1 MPKKRTVDPSQ
12 FIWCIMQL
20 RSDDRKNKLPRYMW
34 YSSEARACHQIQFA
48 QAFLHFD
55 VSRILCYQINIFTTL
70 PDIFNRQKYTS
81 LLLRIKK
88 WSCTNLQIIPK
99 DWTYRFAEQ
108 VNWWITVI
116 IYFFI
121 HVIKRGVCDAMF
133 PRCTIFK
140 YPQCEVSELPNM
152 MSSPDAPVSRSLL
165 AMLPKLTYQA
175 VYPSQCVY
183 RHLARVCTTDWIVPE
198 SLRGPSSQLSQF
210 TQRLWFKWLFT
221 ALPVSLSLFGG
232 SSQKNAHVFCAH

>member
-1 MPKKRTVDPSQ
+1 M
-12 FIWCIMQL
+12 
-20 RSDDRKNKLPRYMW
+20 
-34 YSSEARACHQIQFA
+34 
-48 QAFLHFD
+48 
-55 VSRILCYQINIFTTL
+55 
-70 PDIFNRQKYTS
+70 
-81 LLLRIKK
+81 KK
-88 WSCTNLQIIPK
+88 WSCTSLQIIPK
-99 DWTYRFAEQ
+99 DWKYRFAEQ

-140 YPQCEVSELPNM
+140 YPQCEVTELPNM

-198 SLRGPSSQLSQF
+198 SLRGPSQLSQF
-210 TQRLWFKWLFT
+210 TQRLWFTSTPKLVIYCIASVCVPLWRLRIVLNLHWPFEDRKCLYCT
-221 ALPVSLSLFGG
+221 TIHAQTNP
-232 SSQKNAHVFCAH
+232 